1 MRQIYRLHY
10 LVLTSLPSQIRKQ
23 PLKILTW
30 RTNLDTIPPVSR
42 TCVVLSGCQALS
54 KCLSLSTQL
63 TIVNTTLSLP
73 LSHEKNGWQFKSVA
87 EQRPHWD
94 SLSPLS
100 ACHHSTLPVNKRK
113 PKIISK
119 CFSFLVHCVPQT
131 SQEARKPKLR
141 TCTEF
146 TNKQTYVDTF
156 PNTQQVKL
164 I

>member
-42 TCVVLSGCQALS
+42 ICVVLSGCLVDARH
-54 KCLSLSTQL
+54 CLSTQL

-94 SLSPLS
+94 SLSPLG

-131 SQEARKPKLR
+131 SQEARKPKRR

-146 TNKQTYVDTF
+146 TNKQMYVDTF
-156 PNTQQVKL
+156 TNIQQVKL